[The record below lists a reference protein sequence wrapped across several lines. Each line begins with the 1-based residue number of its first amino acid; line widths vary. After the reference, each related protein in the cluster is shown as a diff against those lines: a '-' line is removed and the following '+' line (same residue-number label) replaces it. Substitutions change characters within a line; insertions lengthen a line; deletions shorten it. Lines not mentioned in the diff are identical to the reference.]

1 MICGEMIMRGKK
13 SINYSILKQLMS
25 KSRQFK
31 LPAQIDYIVLYTF
44 LYKYCSDNIREY
56 LLLELKDKEVTID
69 EAYKNDAYQEIIS
82 FDALKLYGFYI
93 KKSDAFIEEVVYNN
107 YQKPGFLP
115 DFLKYFP
122 ENIIFSSEY
131 HNLEYFNEL
140 FTTIENNVDALEF
153 GSETVRNIS
162 EIIYLISQLDVFD
175 ADFEFRDVFNI
186 VSSSRLM
193 HMRPNPEYITQ
204 ILSKLVLAGKKEITS
219 VYDPFMKDASSIMK
233 IYESQGFGL
242 KYCYGKDESKLN
254 YLYTIVKLFI
264 NDFSFN
270 NVFLKQENAMDS
282 VDINGASFDAILSR
296 IPIAIKNYYSSN
308 VKQNMEI
315 VKRSKR
321 SELENILLENFGM
334 DGDSFKQDVEL
345 ISALE
350 NLVDKINLDNDS
362 SQDLIGEYESLRD
375 SEFLFLINLIDS
387 LNPDG
392 IMAISISENFLFKES
407 LETLRKYLTLG
418 KNYIDTII
426 RIPNEI
432 VRSRPEVVIVFKKNK
447 SKDDILFID
456 MTSDYNTQKSRLI
469 YSGSMWRNLILDD
482 YTINK
487 MADVFLNKL
496 TIAKF
501 SNLVSINEIQD
512 NNFNL
517 SVSRYVDTFE
527 GEFLTL
533 EDVVLEKKEIESN
546 IDELNLKIEKMMREL
561 NISL

>member
-1 MICGEMIMRGKK
+1 MKK
-13 SINYSILKQLMS
+13 
-25 KSRQFK
+25 
-31 LPAQIDYIVLYTF
+31 
-44 LYKYCSDNIREY
+44 
-56 LLLELKDKEVTID
+56 
-69 EAYKNDAYQEIIS
+69 
-82 FDALKLYGFYI
+82 
-93 KKSDAFIEEVVYNN
+93 
-107 YQKPGFLP
+107 
-115 DFLKYFP
+115 
-122 ENIIFSSEY
+122 
-131 HNLEYFNEL
+131 
-140 FTTIENNVDALEF
+140 
-153 GSETVRNIS
+153 
-162 EIIYLISQLDVFD
+162 
-175 ADFEFRDVFNI
+175 
-186 VSSSRLM
+186 
-193 HMRPNPEYITQ
+193 
-204 ILSKLVLAGKKEITS
+204 KKEITS

-233 IYESQGFGL
+233 IYESKGFGL

-447 SKDDILFID
+447 SKEDILFID